1 MTTLFVCNKGDET
14 FSDSFN
20 GQSYVFSK
28 DKEVELPEIAAKHI
42 LVMAMTIKNRTL

>member
-14 FSDSFN
+14 LSDSFN

-28 DKEVELPEIAAKHI
+28 DKEVELLRLQPSIF